1 MSFLIS
7 IKNALIEAALK
18 FAAFI
23 KPVIVAGLSEVK
35 DAALA
40 AVLSEAPKVIT
51 GQEKFNSAV
60 QNVVDTLKYQ
70 GKSVAI
76 GIAQQ
81 EVQYAYDT
89 YLKGK

>member
-1 MSFLIS
+1 MSFLTT
-7 IKNALIEAALK
+7 IKNALISVALK
-18 FAAFI
+18 FATFI
-23 KPVIVAGLSEVK
+23 KPVLVAGLNEVK

-40 AVLSEAPKVIT
+40 AVLSEAPKVIS

-60 QNVVDTLKYQ
+60 QNVIDTLKSQ